1 MTLAVVVI
9 ALLVLLVIV
18 DGSEAAGA
26 HRGEPQDAEA
36 FQADASKKQ
45 PSASACFLNVTSVF
59 SRRPQEQRKQSRKPA
74 REEQVETTLR

>member
-36 FQADASKKQ
+36 FQADASK
-45 PSASACFLNVTSVF
+45 N
-59 SRRPQEQRKQSRKPA
+59 
-74 REEQVETTLR
+74 